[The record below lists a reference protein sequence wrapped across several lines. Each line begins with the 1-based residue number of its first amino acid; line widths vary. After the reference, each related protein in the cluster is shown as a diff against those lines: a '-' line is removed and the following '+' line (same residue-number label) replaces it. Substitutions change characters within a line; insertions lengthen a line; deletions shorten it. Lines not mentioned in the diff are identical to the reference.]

1 MKTQTAFIGDVHGSL
16 RPLLGILHLLNSRH
30 VSRAVFLGD
39 YINKGPQSAQV
50 LEHLITASESGAVTL
65 LRGNHES
72 ALLDA
77 LETNNLGPFLKMG
90 GAATVR
96 SYVGGN
102 VGPDVAADLK
112 AHVPLKHIELLRRMP
127 ILFQDDDIVASHEP
141 LGDQDSRYHVYA
153 HIPVGPAPVIR
164 TDSANIDT
172 GCGVQG
178 GRLTALLWPSLT
190 YIQVDG
196 AGECV

>member
-1 MKTQTAFIGDVHGSL
+1 MTTQTAFIGDVHGSL
-16 RPLLGILHLLNSRH
+16 RPLLGILGELNSRY

-39 YINKGPQSAQV
+39 YINKGLESAQV
-50 LEHLITASESGAVTL
+50 IEHSITASDSGAVTL
-65 LRGNHES
+65 LCGNHES
-72 ALLDA
+72 AFLDA
-77 LETNNLGPFLKMG
+77 LETNNLAPFLKMG
-90 GAATVR
+90 GAATIR
-96 SYVGGN
+96 SYVGGD

-127 ILFQDDDIVASHEP
+127 ILFQDDDVVASHKP
-141 LGDQDSRYHVYA
+141 LSDQDSRYHVYA

-164 TDSANIDT
+164 ADSADIDT
-172 GCGVQG
+172 GCGAEG

-196 AGECV
+196 AGERV